1 MSITLIIAFIANTS
15 GPKATAITF
24 LKTEDNISQWAWVD
38 NSVAAKLRPGMKLV
52 VGEVGTAR
60 VQTQYE
66 DNKSGNMIDLKVPKQ
81 QLFLGGAINVEL
93 PDTQPVA
100 PATWSFNDD
109 LDGYS
114 DNYDAKR
121 NATSASA
128 KGEAF

>member
-24 LKTEDNISQWAWVD
+24 LKTEGNISQWAWVD
-38 NSVAAKLRPGMKLV
+38 NSVAARLRPGMKLV
-52 VGEVGTAR
+52 VGEVGTAK

-66 DNKSGNMIDLKVPKQ
+66 DKSGNMVDLKVPKQ
-81 QLFLGGAINVEL
+81 QLFLGGNITVEL

-100 PATWSFNDD
+100 PATWSFGDD
-109 LDGYS
+109 LSSYS
-114 DNYDAKR
+114 DYYDAKR
-121 NATSASA
+121 TAVV